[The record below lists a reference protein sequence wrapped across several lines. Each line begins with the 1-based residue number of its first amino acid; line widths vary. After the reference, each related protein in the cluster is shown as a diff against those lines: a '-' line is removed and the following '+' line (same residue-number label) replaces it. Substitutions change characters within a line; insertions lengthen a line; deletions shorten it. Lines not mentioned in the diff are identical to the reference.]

1 MSSNN
6 FGKTTIFCFLLF
18 SLLTV
23 ACMPQSSEPPPTV
36 QAFMEHSTALSQLSI
51 EDIHVLHDEA
61 YGSGRIVLYAWQNN
75 GFQCLASSYLT
86 QLNGNWEISDTLS
99 LPCQLPSDFVAG
111 YTNVSTIET
120 NLGSPRQTVA
130 FGTSTLEGVV
140 RVIWADG
147 LVEQVPMRDGAFL
160 TVRSGRWAIER
171 IDLIGPDGTLL
182 ETEDW
187 ANNAVTA
194 SG

>member
-23 ACMPQSSEPPPTV
+23 ACMPQSAEPPPTV

-61 YGSGRIVLYAWQNN
+61 YGSGRVMLYSWQNN

-86 QLNGNWEISDTLS
+86 QFNGNWEISDTLS

-140 RVIWADG
+140 RVVWADG
-147 LVEQVPMRDGAFL
+147 LVEQVPMHDGAFL